1 MHMKKFL
8 GAMALA
14 GSLVMAG
21 CNHEQEE
28 STAPAALP
36 QQANAPAPMAPVP
49 PGGAPDTQTTTT
61 TTTQETTNPANT
73 TPASPEQGNTA
84 APSVAPT
91 ANQQSTPPPAIK
103 PSTNYPM
110 GIVIPGKKGFV
121 KSPYAEYAEPVDVR
135 GYPPGTAVR
144 CPYTNKIFIVPQ
156 T

>member
-1 MHMKKFL
+1 MKKLL
-8 GAMALA
+8 GVVALA
-14 GSLVMAG
+14 GSLTVAG
-21 CNHEQEE
+21 CGHNSDTSDAQ
-28 STAPAALP
+28 SAPLP
-36 QQANAPAPMAPVP
+36 
-49 PGGAPDTQTTTT
+49 
-61 TTTQETTNPANT
+61 ETNGLVNPA
-73 TPASPEQGNTA
+73 
-84 APSVAPT
+84 APT
-91 ANQQSTPPPAIK
+91 ADQAGATNTTEPTPPAAETTETKPTPAASGPK

>member
-1 MHMKKFL
+1 MKKLL
-8 GAMALA
+8 GVLALIGGILA
-14 GSLVMAG
+14 TG
-21 CNHEQEE
+21 CQHN
-28 STAPAALP
+28 SGTDDNGNPAPLP
-36 QQANAPAPMAPVP
+36 QTNAAMNPV
-49 PGGAPDTQTTTT
+49 APDQAATTSTTTT
-61 TTTQETTNPANT
+61 TTETT
-73 TPASPEQGNTA
+73 TPATPETPA
-84 APSVAPT
+84 
-91 ANQQSTPPPAIK
+91 TPPPPK

>member
-1 MHMKKFL
+1 MKKLL
-8 GAMALA
+8 GVVALA
-14 GSLVMAG
+14 GAVLATG
-21 CNHEQEE
+21 CQHQPGTDDNG
-28 STAPAALP
+28 TPAPLP
-36 QQANAPAPMAPVP
+36 QQPSTNMAPVNP
-49 PGGAPDTQTTTT
+49 DQQAAPGTTTPST
-61 TTTQETTNPANT
+61 TETTPPT
-73 TPASPEQGNTA
+73 TPTPETT
-84 APSVAPT
+84 APT
-91 ANQQSTPPPAIK
+91 TPPPPK

>member
-1 MHMKKFL
+1 MKKLL
-8 GAMALA
+8 GVVVLTGSILA
-14 GSLVMAG
+14 TG
-21 CNHEQEE
+21 CNHNPG
-28 STAPAALP
+28 TDDNGTPAPLP
-36 QQANAPAPMAPVP
+36 QQPSTNATVNPTAPETGTNTTENPTPPAP
-49 PGGAPDTQTTTT
+49 
-61 TTTQETTNPANT
+61 T
-73 TPASPEQGNTA
+73 TPETP
-84 APSVAPT
+84 V
-91 ANQQSTPPPAIK
+91 TPPPPK

>member
-1 MHMKKFL
+1 MKKLL
-8 GAMALA
+8 GVVALTGSILATGCGHNA
-14 GSLVMAG
+14 GTDDNGTPAPLPQTNATMNAVPPDQATPPTTPSPDNTAP
-21 CNHEQEE
+21 
-28 STAPAALP
+28 STAVNPTTP
-36 QQANAPAPMAPVP
+36 QAPAPP
-49 PGGAPDTQTTTT
+49 
-61 TTTQETTNPANT
+61 
-73 TPASPEQGNTA
+73 
-84 APSVAPT
+84 
-91 ANQQSTPPPAIK
+91 K